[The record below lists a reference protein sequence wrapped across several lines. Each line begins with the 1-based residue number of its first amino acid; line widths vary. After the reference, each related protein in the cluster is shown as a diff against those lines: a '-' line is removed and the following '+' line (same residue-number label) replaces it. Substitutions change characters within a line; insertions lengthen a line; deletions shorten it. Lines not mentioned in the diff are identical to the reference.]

1 MRMSEVSYTM
11 DLQKP
16 SWTKATYADLSD
28 LGMAMEFIK
37 VKQLLTTDSKKKKP
51 SPPLWDPFWSHN
63 TASSLNDKGN
73 PGEVDVGTI

>member
-16 SWTKATYADLSD
+16 SWTKATHADLSD

-37 VKQLLTTDSKKKKP
+37 VKQLLTTDSKNKKTLTSTLGSVLVP
-51 SPPLWDPFWSHN
+51 QHGFFS
-63 TASSLNDKGN
+63 
-73 PGEVDVGTI
+73 E